1 MSRQSINI
9 KPKTFNADKLVV
21 SEPIEIKKG
30 NRKMKLSEISYLND
44 NNESCDL
51 LISLPKVQ
59 TWGPYPQY
67 TFNTTN
73 KDPQNI
79 CGYTIS
85 YSNDETN
92 KLFKK
97 FKKFALKN

>member
-1 MSRQSINI
+1 MNLVIYLFHFR
-9 KPKTFNADKLVV
+9 KFKL
-21 SEPIEIKKG
+21 
-30 NRKMKLSEISYLND
+30 
-44 NNESCDL
+44 
-51 LISLPKVQ
+51 
-59 TWGPYPQY
+59 WGPYPQY

-79 CGYTIS
+79 SGYTIS

-97 FKKFALKN
+97 IQKICTKKLENLKLKPVFIENKDKKETAYFKLKMTGKYIATDFYVDI